1 MVSSSEGDALN
12 LRPAKR
18 DDAESIAALYAAFVR
33 DTIISFETE
42 PPSVDEMARRIET
55 ISAAYPYLIAQA
67 GRILGYAYASPH
79 RQRAAYRSSVDVTV
93 YVDPTAQRRGI
104 GRTLYAE
111 LLAKLTAQGFHRAY
125 AGIALPNDKSVGL
138 HEAMGFRH
146 VGTYREVGYKFGRFH
161 DVAWYERDL

>member
-1 MVSSSEGDALN
+1 MVSSSEGDALS
-12 LRPAKR
+12 LRSATCG
-18 DDAESIAALYAAFVR
+18 DAERIAALYAPFVC

-55 ISAAYPYLIAQA
+55 LSADYPYLIAQA
-67 GRILGYAYASPH
+67 EQLLGYAYASPH

-93 YVDPTAQRRGI
+93 YVAPTAQRRGI
-104 GRTLYAE
+104 GRTLYTE

-125 AGIALPNDKSVGL
+125 AGIALPNEKSIGL